1 MELVGTSSTCV
12 EERSAIEDVAFV
24 VTIHELESGL
34 VHLTGASKI
43 YFARFG
49 FLDEHRLCQIP
60 PSLYFSIQFVAPF
73 TFRLF
78 SALNMLAQNLKRVL
92 YFVPE
97 SCDPKKVFHLFFPTD
112 AFHYLCLKLDNP
124 LVVKASVKRCQQIIK
139 YYDNLKTE
147 SGSQINNISYLCIL
161 TSDAL
166 TSLRKIIGVSIGVGA
181 SGMWP
186 SKAHP
191 VQYCTIG
198 SLLYCINCRSDLP
211 PEAVFHPLTKLECDG
226 IDFIVSH

>member
-1 MELVGTSSTCV
+1 MKEVIQQNVSVGDFVLVDMYSDGVVVAQVLSGTEDTVTCQQYTTLTADTIIRYSLQPIVGSIFPVASQTNIVELVGTSSTCV
-12 EERSAIEDVAFV
+12 EERSAIVDVAFV

-60 PSLYFSIQFVAPF
+60 PSLYFSVQFVAPF

-97 SCDPKKVFHLFFPTD
+97 SCEPKKVFHVFFPTD
-112 AFHYLCLKLDNP
+112 AFHYLC
-124 LVVKASVKRCQQIIK
+124 A
-139 YYDNLKTE
+139 
-147 SGSQINNISYLCIL
+147 
-161 TSDAL
+161 
-166 TSLRKIIGVSIGVGA
+166 
-181 SGMWP
+181 
-186 SKAHP
+186 
-191 VQYCTIG
+191 
-198 SLLYCINCRSDLP
+198 
-211 PEAVFHPLTKLECDG
+211 
-226 IDFIVSH
+226 